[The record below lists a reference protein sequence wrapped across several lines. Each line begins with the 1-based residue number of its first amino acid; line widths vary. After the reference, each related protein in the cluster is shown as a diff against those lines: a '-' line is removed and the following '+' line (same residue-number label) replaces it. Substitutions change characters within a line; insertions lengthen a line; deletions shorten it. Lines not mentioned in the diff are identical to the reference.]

1 MVLILGCKM
10 SDNAYLI
17 NAITGE
23 KISTDVKYFMSLDEF
38 RDFISQ
44 KWHISQEQLLILLPF
59 GNKLKNSAFKECLR
73 TSTLS
78 ETEFYIYDRRLFS
91 IMNEPINGAANLEE
105 NRARLAERSAVLVND
120 LVNNGIPKEETS
132 LLRPINSPL
141 ADADIKVENLISRVI
156 TSLLTTNLGWLSA
169 LEIDVHYFRVLIAK
183 DIEQI
188 SEILKCLSICEQYL
202 KLYCYDVEKLYNS
215 NVEFLNQLSLTSQSC
230 KWRSCYSDVL
240 TKLNGSEG
248 PLSQYVDLQRL
259 EENEK
264 DLKSLDKAVNAKL
277 KKVKVELD
285 SNAEFRV
292 KVSDAIQSIQKD
304 FNPESIKDRLEK
316 TMVEKFDELVSDVR
330 ARSRE
335 ILDHDLSD
343 SPEAFVDEIRHFLLK
358 VKNETSSRLF
368 TIAQSLFAQIER
380 VLERRSALQARAVLL
395 YGQIAYVQM
404 EIIGIKRNL
413 LTECGKDLNQYQE
426 KELQFAQVED
436 IPLIYGLFL
445 IERYRRE
452 CWCFQMFSQ
461 TRATA
466 NQFKQAKEKEI
477 NYEVEWA
484 HNFGSTASLFCADL
498 NNISETGNLEALK
511 FIDELDG
518 QIMPEK
524 QISAVQ
530 KSLSET
536 LKIIDSYI
544 GQLPH
549 LGVSKNVSEIL
560 LQTLSETKN
569 DQSSILRT
577 QELPEKSAFMKDQV
591 NGYRARIKILESLLH
606 EARFSNPGHWP
617 SGILNPVHVTPFHN
631 NVATVGPK
639 DSPSSSMLME
649 ANNGLNVVKF
659 LEMDNNYQSL
669 QEKVKKLQAA
679 LESKEMLLLDAG
691 RKISDLELEIMA
703 FKESMSHLNQG
714 LARLSE
720 KEEKTQE
727 DARAQKNDFKT
738 QLTSIAEENASL
750 LKELNNMKDELSHKG
765 AQEKAAADQIAE
777 LQQLLEEE
785 RKHSRDKIASLEN
798 DLNAMRTQTQE
809 LEKKKEEL
817 TIKLQEQ
824 DSEKLEKQEEVN
836 IQDSI
841 EQTNDDVSET
851 FKELQ
856 VYCTDVEGLMFN
868 VFASD
873 VFILENIGL
882 LLSLDDNNGTVIR
895 RVKGLRRIQSQG
907 LLDDSIHIPQ
917 KEMVVKSTVYKE
929 VKEIYE
935 TLGAT
940 QDIDKHR
947 MLISKLKVLYDD
959 KLYESAIIRRFKDIE
974 TLAKKLTKE
983 NKKKRSLLDSY
994 QNERVT
1000 LRNFQIGDLALFLP
1014 TRENKALTES
1024 SISSLNSS
1032 FSSVDLSTPPPFE
1045 VTSTHPS
1052 HVGKEKAKKVSKH
1065 RPWAAFTAFDN
1076 NTRYFLKDDEEFTK
1090 GKDWFVGKI
1099 LTMESFLAEDG
1110 NNPYKLT
1117 KGSQWFEVTAKIVS
1131 CPA

>member
-1 MVLILGCKM
+1 M

-23 KISTDVKYFMSLDEF
+23 KITTDVKYFMSLDEF

-44 KWHISQEQLLILLPF
+44 KWNISQEQLLILLPF

-78 ETEFYIYDRRLFS
+78 EAEFYIYDRRLFS
-91 IMNEPINGAANLEE
+91 IMNEPIDGQPTGSLEKT
-105 NRARLAERSAVLVND
+105 RAELADRSALLVSD
-120 LVNNGIPKEETS
+120 LVNNGTPKEETS
-132 LLRPINSPL
+132 LLKPINSPL
-141 ADADIKVENLISRVI
+141 ADADMKVENLTSRVI

-169 LEIDVHYFRVLIAK
+169 LEIDVHYFRVLIAEY
-183 DIEQI
+183 IEQI

-215 NVEFLNQLSLTSQSC
+215 NVEFLNQLSQNSQSC
-230 KWRSCYSDVL
+230 KWRSCYNDVL
-240 TKLNGSEG
+240 TKLKGSEG

-264 DLKSLDKAVNAKL
+264 ELKSLDKTVNAKL
-277 KKVKVELD
+277 KKVKTELD
-285 SNAEFRV
+285 SNADFRM
-292 KVSDAIQSIQKD
+292 KVSGAIQSIQKD
-304 FNPESIKDRLEK
+304 YDPEGLKDRLEK
-316 TMVEKFDELVSDVR
+316 TMLEKFEELVEDVR
-330 ARSRE
+330 TRSRE
-335 ILDHDLSD
+335 ILDQDLSD
-343 SPEAFVDEIRHFLLK
+343 SPEAFVEEIRQFLLK

-368 TIAQSLFAQIER
+368 TIAQALFAQIER
-380 VLERRSALQARAVLL
+380 VLERRSALQAKAVLL

-404 EIIGIKRNL
+404 ETIGIKRNL
-413 LTECGKDLNQYQE
+413 LTECGKDLNRYQE

-452 CWCFQMFSQ
+452 CWSFQLFSQ
-461 TRATA
+461 TQATA
-466 NQFKQAKEKEI
+466 HELKQAKEKEI
-477 NYEVEWA
+477 NYQAEWV
-484 HNFGSTASLFCADL
+484 HNFGNTASLFCSDL
-498 NNISETGNLEALK
+498 GNISEIGNLDALRV
-511 FIDELDG
+511 IDEFDG
-518 QIMPEK
+518 QIISEK
-524 QISAVQ
+524 QLSAVQ
-530 KSLSET
+530 TALSET
-536 LKIIDSYI
+536 LKIIDGYVS
-544 GQLPH
+544 QLPH
-549 LGVSKNVSEIL
+549 LGVSKNVSEII

-569 DQSSILRT
+569 YQSSIFRT
-577 QELPEKSAFMKDQV
+577 QELPEKSAFVKDQV

-639 DSPSSSMLME
+639 GSPGSSSLIE
-649 ANNGLNVVKF
+649 ANNFSNVVKF

-669 QEKVKKLQAA
+669 QEKVNKLQAA
-679 LESKEMLLLDAG
+679 LEAKETLLIDAG
-691 RKISDLELEIMA
+691 RKTSDLELEIMA

-720 KEEKTQE
+720 KEEKTLQ
-727 DARAQKNDFKT
+727 DARVQRNDFKT
-738 QLTSIAEENASL
+738 QLTNIAEENASL
-750 LKELNNMKDELSHKG
+750 LKELNNMKDELSHKE
-765 AQEKAAADQIAE
+765 AQEKAACDRIAE

-785 RKHSRDKIASLEN
+785 RVHSREKIVLIEN
-798 DLNAMRTQTQE
+798 DLSAMKTHTEE
-809 LEKKKEEL
+809 LEKKNEEL

-824 DSEKLEKQEEVN
+824 DSEKLEKKEKVRIEASAEQANDEV
-836 IQDSI
+836 SR
-841 EQTNDDVSET
+841 T

-856 VYCTDVEGLMFN
+856 VYSTDVEHLMFN

-895 RVKGLRRIQSQG
+895 RVKGLRRVQSQG
-907 LLDDSIHIPQ
+907 LLDDSIQIPQ
-917 KEMVVKSTVYKE
+917 AEIVVKSTVYKE

-935 TLGAT
+935 SLGKT

-947 MLISKLKVLYDD
+947 MLVSKLKVLYAN
-959 KLYESAIIRRFKDIE
+959 KLYESAVIRRFKDIE

-1000 LRNFQIGDLALFLP
+1000 LRNFQVGDLALFLP
-1014 TRENKALTES
+1014 TRENKSLNES

-1032 FSSVDLSTPPPFE
+1032 FSSVDLSTPPPFD
-1045 VTSTHPS
+1045 VTSTHPPHAS
-1052 HVGKEKAKKVSKH
+1052 KEKAKKVRKH

-1076 NTRYFLKDDEEFTK
+1076 NTRYFLKDDEEFTR

-1131 CPA
+1131 CPV